1 MDVVHTENGQ
11 GWDSGLERRTCLKS
25 DTFLHS
31 SKKCLLSSYLDLL
44 VSATL
49 SVRPIRLEPD
59 LLVSTTLQLL
69 LPVCSRIS
77 NLFDINI

>member
-1 MDVVHTENGQ
+1 MRSYQCYPVYEV
-11 GWDSGLERRTCLKS
+11 C
-25 DTFLHS
+25 DTFLLS
-31 SKKCLLSSYLDLL
+31 SKKFLLSSYSDLL

-59 LLVSTTLQLL
+59 LLVSTTFQLH

-77 NLFDINI
+77 NVFDLNI